1 MKVKKYMDKYNY
13 SLAKFAAD
21 HGLSYHAIVRLARY
35 IPKKEIDEFIELEKI
50 TNGEINAIECVFGE
64 KYLQKMKKSIIE
76 ESRDSA
82 GQK

>member
-1 MKVKKYMDKYNY
+1 MKVKKYMEKHNY

-21 HGLSYHAIVRLARY
+21 HGMSYHALVRLARY
-35 IPKKEIDEFIELEKI
+35 IPKKEIEEFIELEKF

-64 KYLQKMKKSIIE
+64 DYWKKVKKSLFE

-82 GQK
+82 GKK